1 MKQLIILYDDWC
13 PNCTRFAKF
22 VKKWDW
28 LDLVTIYKLR
38 NEHKENIFKYLDRDK
53 AENQMASFKDKWYY
67 GYNSLYLISL
77 RLPLFCFFVPFLF
90 FLKITSLGNILY
102 KEIALKRTIIPI
114 HCNKEKCQL

>member
-38 NEHKENIFKYLDRDK
+38 NEHKENIL
-53 AENQMASFKDKWYY
+53 
-67 GYNSLYLISL
+67 
-77 RLPLFCFFVPFLF
+77 
-90 FLKITSLGNILY
+90 NI
-102 KEIALKRTIIPI
+102 
-114 HCNKEKCQL
+114 